1 MGLSACT
8 QIFFIFSFLR
18 CQQSCHIKSVKKIKK
33 QKSRWIRKTPNGRNP
48 VTLLVAGKNPVT
60 LLEDAKPKGFPSNT
74 FG

>member
-1 MGLSACT
+1 MGLGAYT

-33 QKSRWIRKTPNGRNP
+33 QKSRWIRETPNGANP

-60 LLEDAKPKGFPSNT
+60 LLEEGKT
-74 FG
+74 L